1 MKSYFELLINSVFLF
16 VLQKISMLKFT
27 SSSINFR
34 IGDLEAELN
43 NVRQEAKS
51 NRIELDRLT
60 SEMDE
65 KNAKISQL
73 HNKLFFIYLIKL
85 MTYVKLISRSST
97 IFTSI

>member
-1 MKSYFELLINSVFLF
+1 
-16 VLQKISMLKFT
+16 MLKFI